1 MWPWQSS
8 FASKFEVPG
17 AATIHDVDAVSEE
30 EEKEPE
36 VSAAR
41 KKEAY
46 MERLSM
52 GAWEPST
59 EEKSRALGSE
69 LRDLVGQGD
78 ADAVRDLVDRG
89 ALMDTVDESTG
100 RTPIINAASLG
111 HAEVVNCLAENG
123 ADLCHRDHQGESPL
137 NPYRSVRLIF
147 ALVFNHVRIHDHH
160 TATANPL
167 TLTSQPLPQPP
178 PL

>member
-17 AATIHDVDAVSEE
+17 AATIHDADAVSEE

-123 ADLCHRDHQGESPL
+123 ADLCHRDYQGESPL
-137 NPYRSVRLIF
+137 NPLPVCSTNICPVRSRS
-147 ALVFNHVRIHDHH
+147 HSRSPHCYCYYHCR
-160 TATANPL
+160 
-167 TLTSQPLPQPP
+167 
-178 PL
+178 